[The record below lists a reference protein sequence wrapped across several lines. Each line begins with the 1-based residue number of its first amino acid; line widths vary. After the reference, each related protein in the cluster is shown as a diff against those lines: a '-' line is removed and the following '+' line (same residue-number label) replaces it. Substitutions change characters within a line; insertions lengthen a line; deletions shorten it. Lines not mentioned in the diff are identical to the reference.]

1 MTQEFIL
8 VTSQYCNDD
17 RYCGILSYDEYREFT
32 GVTGDIQGFLDII
45 KWFLGGWLCNGIK
58 YLFY

>member
-1 MTQEFIL
+1 MPGTL
-8 VTSQYCNDD
+8 QYCNDD

-45 KWFLGGWLCNGIK
+45 KWFLGVWLCNGIK